1 MKHFN
6 KLSYVAFL
14 VIAISMVGCNNTN
27 KKSNSSDDHGD
38 NQIDI
43 EYRISTYEFHI
54 SGGPLDG
61 QTFSGAFPNDG
72 QHGQGQLLS
81 KVASN
86 IPKDVVHIRIND
98 EKEQGNYIIVDA
110 NLVLDD
116 TGKLLPI
123 ASNAS
128 YRKESTIHFQIA
140 DNLEDMVNRV
150 QLTSKSGT
158 VSISNLKLEQDAT
171 KSLASMIDCD
181 VKFEAEFYSTK
192 FGTGETPQAVP
203 ATVKGE
209 FHIKSN
215 SKNEY

>member
-1 MKHFN
+1 MKHF
-6 KLSYVAFL
+6 KICYLALL
-14 VIAISMVGCNNTN
+14 VIFPSMLGCNNTN
-27 KKSNSSDDHGD
+27 KKSNSSDDDGD
-38 NQIDI
+38 NELDT

-54 SGGPLDG
+54 SGGALDG

-116 TGKLLPI
+116 SGKLLPI
-123 ASNAS
+123 ANAANNAS
-128 YRKESTIHFQIA
+128 YRKESTLHFQIA

-181 VKFEAEFYSTK
+181 VTFEGEFHSIK

-203 ATVKGE
+203 ATISGE

-215 SKNEY
+215 RKN